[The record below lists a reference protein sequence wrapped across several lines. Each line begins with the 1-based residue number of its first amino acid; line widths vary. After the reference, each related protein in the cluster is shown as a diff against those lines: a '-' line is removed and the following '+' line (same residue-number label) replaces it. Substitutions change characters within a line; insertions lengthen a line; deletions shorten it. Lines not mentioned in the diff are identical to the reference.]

1 MSCQNFL
8 KNLTAEEKQNF
19 LDSFDLVFCD
29 CDGWFIFLKE
39 FKMFVYNLIKNLL
52 LKVLFGKIFMMKY
65 LVHRM
70 L

>member
-1 MSCQNFL
+1 MACQNFL

-39 FKMFVYNLIKNLL
+39 FKMFVYNLIKNL
-52 LKVLFGKIFMMKY
+52 
-65 LVHRM
+65 
-70 L
+70 